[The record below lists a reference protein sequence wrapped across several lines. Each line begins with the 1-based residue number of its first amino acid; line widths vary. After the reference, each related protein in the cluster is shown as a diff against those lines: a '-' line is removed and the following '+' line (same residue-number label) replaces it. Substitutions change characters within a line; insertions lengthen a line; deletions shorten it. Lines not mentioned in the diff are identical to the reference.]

1 VNPEER
7 PSGAAKR
14 VKNNLVALGTAAVLT
29 VYASGYLRTRSA
41 AARFTAEAAE
51 RMPAVPSAGEASGP
65 LSVRQPPTTELAGA
79 EEPHAAPKPVR
90 AADSI
95 RATTSAATAAQAAAQ
110 VVAPTAS
117 ASTATTTAATTT
129 AVATPPAGSTGT
141 EVPVPAAADSAAPLA
156 NKELKDGVYNGWGTS
171 RHGDIQ
177 ASVEIEGG
185 RIVSA
190 YISQCLTRYP
200 CSWISQLPPQVVT
213 RQSANVDYVS
223 GATQSTNAFYYAV
236 MEALAKAK

>member
-1 VNPEER
+1 M
-7 PSGAAKR
+7 
-14 VKNNLVALGTAAVLT
+14 KNNLVALGTAAVLT

-41 AARFTAEAAE
+41 AARFSAEAAE
-51 RMPAVPSAGEASGP
+51 RMPAVASAGEASRQ
-65 LSVRQPPTTELAGA
+65 LSVTPPPTSARAGPA
-79 EEPHAAPKPVR
+79 EVKAAPKPVR

-95 RATTSAATAAQAAAQ
+95 RTATSAASAEQVAAQTVTPIASTTAAA
-110 VVAPTAS
+110 T
-117 ASTATTTAATTT
+117 TGATTTAA
-129 AVATPPAGSTGT
+129 ATPPAGSAGT
-141 EVPVPAAADSAAPLA
+141 EVPVAAAADSAAQPP

-236 MEALAKAK
+236 LEALAKAK